1 MKHINESILQESL
14 STIDFSIGNKKY
26 TFAAIFPRVNQGE
39 ILTFNKVD
47 EIADY
52 LNPLTDDIEDVK
64 KAFEKSNIGDI
75 INETDILPNSDVDR
89 YYVRIK

>member
-14 STIDFSIGNKKY
+14 STIDFSIGNKRY
-26 TFAAIFPRVNQGE
+26 TFTVIFPRTNQGE
-39 ILTFNKVD
+39 IISFNKAE

-52 LNPLTDDIEDVK
+52 LNLMTDDMDDIK

-75 INETDILPNSDVDR
+75 INEADILPNSDVDR